1 MAYGCQPTQPAKD
14 IKSEP
19 ELTDPFDLLMS

>member
-14 IKSEP
+14 IKGEP
-19 ELTDPFDLLMS
+19 ELTDLFNLLMS